1 MPRHCALLIA
11 GLFCWMALGLVPGNG
26 AATGASTMIVGSP
39 VNGLAYIQRFDGIVQ
54 MHTVSGA
61 LQPLQVVIR
70 DWHVFNNH
78 REPVQILAH
87 AFTVAHL
94 VSGTVTTVIGGQRVE
109 RGPNGYWSLPPGTSM
124 TITVRGEAA
133 IIETVPSGPVPA
145 GT

>member
-1 MPRHCALLIA
+1 MLRHCALLIA
-11 GLFCWMALGLVPGNG
+11 GLFCWMALGSAPGDG

-39 VNGLAYIQRFDGIVQ
+39 PNGLTYIQRFDGIVQ
-54 MHTVSGA
+54 MRTSGA

-109 RGPNGYWSLPPGTSM
+109 RGPNGYWSLSPGTSM

-133 IIETVPSGPVPA
+133 IIETVTSGPIPA